1 MDVKKFYTIEIA
13 DKEKWEKIV
22 KSCVF
27 YDIYHTYFYHSLES
41 SFPSVLFVSE
51 FDNEMIAFPF
61 KVRNIEDTGY
71 FDLTSVYGYCGP
83 IANKNF
89 KELSKEHFAFFHEEF
104 SRFCNKNYIVSIFS
118 RLHPLCDYSTFF
130 TDFGEVAGI
139 NKTVVIDLVQSSES
153 QIKQYRKST
162 KYEIKYLRERNFTI
176 IETKNPADIDNF
188 IEMYYKT
195 MEKVRAFDRYYY
207 DRDYFHG
214 FLNNEDYEI
223 ILLMAEQNGKF
234 AAGAIFT
241 VVGNVMQYHL
251 ATTAENSIKDAP
263 MKLILDEA
271 RIIAMKKN
279 LHFLHLG
286 GGFAGRDDDNLYLFK
301 SGFSKNRLQFSVWK
315 HITNTEQYNKLVAY
329 MNIWRTVNNFFPLYR
344 N

>member
-1 MDVKKFYTIEIA
+1 MNVKKFYTIEIS
-13 DKEKWEKIV
+13 DKERWEETIR
-22 KSCVF
+22 SCVF

-51 FDNEMIAFPF
+51 FNDELIAFPF

-83 IANKNF
+83 ISNKNF
-89 KELSKEHFAFFHEEF
+89 GELSKNHFAFFHEEF
-104 SRFCNKNYIVSIFS
+104 SKFCKENYIVSIFS
-118 RLHPLCDYSTFF
+118 RLHPLSDYNTFF
-130 TDFGEVAGI
+130 DDFGDVANM
-139 NKTVVIDLVQSSES
+139 NKTVVVDLVQPPEH
-153 QIKQYRKST
+153 QVKQYRKST
-162 KYEIKYLRERNFTI
+162 KYEIKYLRNKNFTI
-176 IETKNPADIDNF
+176 IKTKDSSNIDNF

-214 FLNNEDYEI
+214 FLNNDDYEV

-234 AAGAIFT
+234 AAGGIFT

-251 ATTAENSIKDAP
+251 ATTDESFIKDAP

-271 RIIAMKKN
+271 RIIAMEKN
-279 LHFLHLG
+279 LQFLHLG
-286 GGFAGRDDDNLYLFK
+286 GGFAGRDNDNLYLFK

-315 HITNTEQYNKLVAY
+315 HITDTEQYDKLVAY
-329 MNIWRTVNNFFPLYR
+329 MNIWKSVNNFFPLYR